1 MSSLA
6 SALKPALEPA
16 LPMPR
21 FADMDG
27 VRICI
32 RPVQPDDRERF
43 RQGFETLSDETRY
56 CRCFNYRNSLTDTEL
71 DMLCN
76 VDDTPQDVLVALSLD
91 SEGKE
96 CESIGGVRLIKSA
109 NAGNTAEMAFLVTDA
124 WQRRRVGLLLL
135 SSMVDIARAQEFT
148 RLRCYLLQSNFKAR
162 RLLTRVAEKTQSK
175 LVIDEEGGLL
185 QLDYSVAAE

>member
-1 MSSLA
+1 MNSQA
-6 SALKPALEPA
+6 SILKPVVTPA
-16 LPMPR
+16 VPVPR
-21 FADMDG
+21 FADVDG

-43 RQGFETLSDETRY
+43 RQGFEALSGETRY

-76 VDDTPQDVLVALSLD
+76 VDGTPQDVLVALSLD
-91 SEGKE
+91 SEENE
-96 CESIGGVRLIKSA
+96 CESIGGARLIKSA
-109 NAGNTAEMAFLVTDA
+109 HAGNTAEMAFLVTDA

-135 SSMVDIARAQEFT
+135 SSMVDIAREQDIT
-148 RLRCYLLQSNFKAR
+148 RLRSYLLQSNFKAR
-162 RLLTRVAEKTQSK
+162 RLLARVAEETRSK

-185 QLDYSVAAE
+185 HLDYAAAAE